1 MRITQKTL
9 AEFATLRNKVE
20 KLKREYEAM
29 KGQLIENLQTGATVQ
44 NGERYAEITQV
55 ERRSV
60 AWKDVVIRL
69 KSEGYADKVLAA
81 TKPTTYVKLTVR

>member
-20 KLKREYEAM
+20 KLKREYADMKEA
-29 KGQLIENLQTGATVQ
+29 LIENLQAGATVQ
-44 NGERYAEITQV
+44 NGERYAEISDV
-55 ERRSV
+55 ERRAV
-60 AWKDVVIRL
+60 AWKEVVIRL
-69 KSEGYADKVLAA
+69 KSQGYADKVLAA

>member
-20 KLKREYEAM
+20 KLKREYEVM
-29 KGQLIENLQTGATVQ
+29 KGQLIENLQAGATVQ
-44 NGERYAEITQV
+44 NGERYAEISDV
-55 ERRSV
+55 ERRAV
-60 AWKDVVIRL
+60 AWKEVVIRL
-69 KSEGYADKVLAA
+69 KSQGYADKVLAA